1 MARNADD
8 DPRAAIRRLNWIGL
22 LLALL
27 LIGGFGTWAMTTE
40 LSGAVIAPGSLVVES
55 NTKKVQH
62 PTGGVVGEL
71 LVDEGDEVEAGQ
83 VLLRLDGTASRSAL
97 GVIQAGLDTQLIRRA
112 RLVAE
117 RDGADDMDFPAGLAD
132 RRDDPSVTSAFTS
145 EVNLFL
151 ARRNTLMGQVAQLR
165 EQIKQ
170 LNEQIAGLTARKNS
184 QDDEI
189 RLVKRDL
196 DVVQDLYEKN
206 LVSSDRRS
214 QLQRS
219 LAELDGA
226 HGQTVADIAAARGK
240 ISEIELQALQAGKDF
255 QTEVLNQLRDAEDKI
270 SQLSERKT
278 AAEDQLR
285 RLDIRAPQ
293 SGTVHELAVHT
304 VGGVIAPGETIMQIV
319 PRADTLVID
328 AKIVPQDVDQVSLG
342 AIVTVRLLA
351 ANRRTVPTLTA
362 TVTRLSADLNHDPG
376 SDKSYYL
383 VRAAFTDADKE
394 ALRSLPLLPGMPAEV
409 YIQTQMRTPLEY
421 LTQPLREQIAR
432 TFRER

>member
-1 MARNADD
+1 MARADED
-8 DPRAAIRRLNWIGL
+8 DPRVAIRRLNRLGL
-22 LLALL
+22 FLALL
-27 LIGGFGTWAMTTE
+27 LIGGFGTWAATTE
-40 LSGAVIAPGSLVVES
+40 LSGAVIASGSLVVES

-71 LVDEGDEVEAGQ
+71 LVEEGDNVEAGQ

-97 GVIQAGLDTQLIRRA
+97 GVIQNSLDTQLIRHA
-112 RLVAE
+112 RLIAE
-117 RDGADDMDFPAGLAD
+117 RDGADDMDFPVALAD
-132 RRDDPSVTSAFTS
+132 QRDDPSAMSAFAS
-145 EVNLFL
+145 EVKLFG
-151 ARRNTLMGQVAQLR
+151 ARRNTLLGQIAQLR

-170 LNEQIAGLTARKNS
+170 LNEQIMGLTARSQS
-184 QDDEI
+184 QDAEI
-189 RLVKRDL
+189 ALVKRDL
-196 DVVQDLYEKN
+196 TGVEGLYEKN
-206 LVSSDRRS
+206 LVTSDRRS

-219 LAELDGA
+219 LAELIGSR
-226 HGQTVADIAAARGK
+226 GQTIADIAGARGK

-255 QTEVLNQLRDAEDKI
+255 LTDVLKQLRDAEDKI
-270 SQLSERKT
+270 SELSERKT

-304 VGGVIAPGETIMQIV
+304 VGGVVGPGETIMQIV

-328 AKIVPQDVDQVSLG
+328 AKVAPQDIDQVTIG
-342 AIVTVRLLA
+342 ATVTVRLLA
-351 ANRRTVPTLTA
+351 ANRRTVPNLTA
-362 TVTRLSADLNHDPG
+362 KVTRLSADLNHDPG

-383 VRAAFTDADKE
+383 LRAVFVDADRELLK
-394 ALRSLPLLPGMPAEV
+394 SLPLLPGMPAEV
-409 YIQTQMRTPLEY
+409 YVQTQMRTPLEY